1 MRAQSRHFRR
11 DRLGSGQGGVTLV
24 EVLAAMTILALGLLA
39 LMPMAVTSMSA
50 NVSARDT
57 RTAMEQ
63 IQNRIERFRIADS
76 IVAGTQLDTLSGM
89 STSWWTEIE
98 SADLKKLI
106 VEVTWTGDGAVVR
119 RQRGT
124 AYIYKK

>member
-1 MRAQSRHFRR
+1 
-11 DRLGSGQGGVTLV
+11 
-24 EVLAAMTILALGLLA
+24 MTILALGLLA

-57 RTAMEQ
+57 RAAMEQ
-63 IQNRIERFRIADS
+63 IQNRIERLRIADS

-106 VEVTWTGDGAVVR
+106 VEVTWTGEGAVVR

-124 AYIYKK
+124 AYIYK

>member
-1 MRAQSRHFRR
+1 MEAQSRYFRR
-11 DRLGSGQGGVTLV
+11 DRTRSGEGGITLV

-50 NVSARDT
+50 NESARDT
-57 RTAMEQ
+57 RAAMEQ
-63 IQNRIERFRIADS
+63 IQNRIERLRIADS
-76 IVAGTQLDTLSGM
+76 IVAETQFDTLSGM
-89 STSWWTEIE
+89 STSWWTENE
-98 SADLKKLI
+98 STDLKKLI
-106 VEVTWTGDGAVVR
+106 VEVTWTGDGTVAH

>member
-1 MRAQSRHFRR
+1 MR
-11 DRLGSGQGGVTLV
+11 DRHGSGEGGITLV

-50 NVSARDT
+50 NESARDT
-57 RTAMEQ
+57 RAAMEQ
-63 IQNRIERFRIADS
+63 IQNRIERLRIADS
-76 IVAGTQLDTLSGM
+76 IVAGTQFDTLSGM
-89 STSWWTEIE
+89 STSWWTETE
-98 SADLKKLI
+98 SADLEKLI
-106 VEVTWTGDGAVVR
+106 VEVNWTGDGSVAR

>member
-1 MRAQSRHFRR
+1 MGTQSRHFLPN
-11 DRLGSGQGGVTLV
+11 RLGSGEDGVTLV

-50 NVSARDT
+50 NDSARDT
-57 RTAMEQ
+57 RAAMEQ
-63 IQNRIERFRIADS
+63 IQNRIERLRIADS
-76 IVAGTQLDTLSGM
+76 IVAGTQFDTLSGM
-89 STSWWTEIE
+89 STSWWTENE

-106 VEVTWTGDGAVVR
+106 VEVTWTGDGAVAR